1 MGDFDVTID
10 TLHGVVGKH
19 GKVRDELSAANQQS
33 RLLAQ
38 IPPPME
44 DPATT
49 SFITAACQAGQAHLD
64 AVSEIERELQTRIEE
79 LKASVEQ
86 YAKTEQG
93 NEERWAVTGR

>member
-1 MGDFDVTID
+1 MGDFEVTID
-10 TLHGVVGKH
+10 TLHAVVGRH
-19 GKVRDELSAANQQS
+19 GKVRDELTATNRQS

-64 AVSEIERELQTRIEE
+64 SVSAIERDLQARIEE

-93 NEERWAVTGR
+93 NEGRWAVTG

>member
-1 MGDFDVTID
+1 MGDFEVTTD
-10 TLHGVVGKH
+10 TLHGVVGRH

-38 IPPPME
+38 IQPPMQ

-64 AVSEIERELQTRIEE
+64 SVSMIEQELQTRIEE
-79 LKASVEQ
+79 LRASVDQ
-86 YAKTEQG
+86 YVKTEQG
-93 NEERWAVTGR
+93 NHGRMAVKD